1 MSGARHCNLACETA
15 ARTVRVRLSLQHLS
29 ALIAGSL
36 ARTTTCLSGRTVQT
50 ANSVRLPW
58 PAKFS
63 ERQSALLVDGED
75 VQAEN
80 KAFIAITG

>member
-1 MSGARHCNLACETA
+1 VSGARHCNLACETA

-29 ALIAGSL
+29 TLIAGSL
-36 ARTTTCLSGRTVQT
+36 ACTTTCLSGRTVQT
-50 ANSVRLPW
+50 ANSVGLR

-80 KAFIAITG
+80 KAFTAITG